1 MAQHTRLGSEAAV
14 ETEAARPPLSA
25 VSQPSRPAFAA
36 LSGACLPAVA
46 ERAEAEWPA
55 LDGASEQEWSP
66 APLRLPRADA
76 DAPLMRLFHHHV
88 YEYGR
93 GVRSLFLMTLSTR
106 ELPPLLARLERHG
119 IDHFVQQVSGTK
131 VNLFFG
137 RDAFVAVARAVVTRP
152 LNLLTAE
159 EDFMLGTMLGYD
171 REQQCRR
178 YLSRS
183 GRGMPQA
190 AALAAE

>member
-1 MAQHTRLGSEAAV
+1 MAQHASALGEVLGGTGGAEADW
-14 ETEAARPPLSA
+14 PPLP
-25 VSQPSRPAFAA
+25 V
-36 LSGACLPAVA
+36 
-46 ERAEAEWPA
+46 
-55 LDGASEQEWSP
+55 
-66 APLRLPRADA
+66 RLPLAGADA
-76 DAPLMRLFHHHV
+76 SLMRLFHHHV

-93 GVRSLFLMTLSTR
+93 GVRALFLMTISTR

-119 IDHFVQQVSGTK
+119 IDHFVQQVSPAK

-137 RDAFVAVARAVVTRP
+137 REAFVAVARALVTRP
-152 LNLLTAE
+152 LNTLSAE

-178 YLSRS
+178 YLTRS
-183 GRGMPQA
+183 GRAMPE